1 MPLRGCSWTKRAR
14 ISVRTGISRAAQSI
28 RSWPCAARSRSL
40 TSLPLVL
47 TFKSLVISS
56 IHNLADHFD
65 AVEELS
71 PAQVL
76 ELDEDLHADHLAAEL
91 ANQPDRGGCRA
102 ARRQYIIDDQDLL
115 AGLDGVQVH
124 LELVGAVFELVS
136 VTDRLPGQLSDLAD
150 RDEPGTELDRN
161 RSGRDETAGFD
172 RRHQVRRRVGPPL
185 RHHVDDLAEE
195 LLSSQQGCDVS
206 KHDAGLREVGNVPHV
221 LLQLFGLGHTTDR
234 KYSRVRF
241 RPSSRATSGSQP
253 SSVRACVMSG
263 RRCFGS
269 STGRSR

>member
-14 ISVRTGISRAAQSI
+14 IRVRTGISRAAQSI

-65 AVEELS
+65 AVE
-71 PAQVL
+71 
-76 ELDEDLHADHLAAEL
+76 
-91 ANQPDRGGCRA
+91 
-102 ARRQYIIDDQDLL
+102 
-115 AGLDGVQVH
+115 VH
-124 LELVGAVFELVS
+124 LELVGAVFELIR

-195 LLSSQQGCDVS
+195 LLS
-206 KHDAGLREVGNVPHV
+206 
-221 LLQLFGLGHTTDR
+221 
-234 KYSRVRF
+234 
-241 RPSSRATSGSQP
+241 
-253 SSVRACVMSG
+253 
-263 RRCFGS
+263 
-269 STGRSR
+269 

>member
-1 MPLRGCSWTKRAR
+1 MPLSGCSWTKRAR

-56 IHNLADHFD
+56 IHDLADHFD
-65 AVEELS
+65 AVKELS

-76 ELDEDLHADHLAAEL
+76 ELDEDLHADHLATEL
-91 ANQPDRGGCRA
+91 ANQPDPGGCRA

-115 AGLDGVQVH
+115 AGLHRVRVH
-124 LELVGAVFELVS
+124 LELIGAVFELIGVG
-136 VTDRLPGQLSDLAD
+136 DRRPGQLSGLAD
-150 RDEPGTELDRN
+150 RDEPGIELDRN
-161 RSGRDETAGFD
+161 RRARDETTGLD
-172 RRHQVRRRVGPPL
+172 RRHQVRRRFGPPL

-195 LLSSQQGCDVS
+195 LLPSEQGRDVS
-206 KHDAGLREVGNVPHV
+206 EDDAWLGETGNVPHV
-221 LLQLFGLGHTTDR
+221 LLQLLGRGHTTDR
-234 KYSRVRF
+234 KYSRVRV

-253 SSVRACVMSG
+253 SSVRACAMSG